1 MKKNKITTIIITMFV
16 IIIFLVA
23 PIPFLKLTKYD
34 SDPYA
39 CNINYKLDE
48 KCKEHSVQSI
58 PIFFWL
64 AFKIVPYK

>member
-1 MKKNKITTIIITMFV
+1 MSKKMKMSLIITMFV
-16 IIIFLVA
+16 IIIAVII

-34 SDPYA
+34 SKPYA

-64 AFKIVPYK
+64 AFKIDPYK